1 VRTDL
6 EILAALAARLGCGE
20 MFPSDPHVV
29 FDELRRASAKGPA
42 DYAGITYERLRRNG
56 GLFWPCP
63 ATDHPGTPRL
73 FADCFATGDGRARFA
88 PVQHHPAAE
97 EPDDEFPLYLT
108 TGRLLSHYQSGTQ
121 TRRVPTLMNASS
133 HSYVQVHP
141 SIADTIGVQDGDQ
154 VRVTTRRGSA
164 VLAAQISPGIRM
176 DTLFVPF
183 HFPGASRANLLTN
196 AALDPQSRMPEFK
209 VCAARLEKEHAC

>member
-1 VRTDL
+1 
-6 EILAALAARLGCGE
+6 
-20 MFPSDPHVV
+20 MS
-29 FDELRRASAKGPA
+29 
-42 DYAGITYERLRRNG
+42 
-56 GLFWPCP
+56 
-63 ATDHPGTPRL
+63 
-73 FADCFATGDGRARFA
+73 
-88 PVQHHPAAE
+88 
-97 EPDDEFPLYLT
+97 
-108 TGRLLSHYQSGTQ
+108 
-121 TRRVPTLMNASS
+121 ASS

-164 VLAAQISPGIRM
+164 VLAAQISPSIRM